1 MTGHAGPSVTH
12 RSGTSPGR
20 RRAWRPER
28 QWPPTVSVHGGQR
41 GHRAGLRSPGPV
53 SLLLDTHVI
62 LWWLTDDAALS
73 DEMKTRLDD
82 EPDVYVSPASLWEV
96 AIKQSIGKLSGPID
110 LAEEIGNSGFREV
123 PIMFR
128 HAIAAGRLPLVHRDP
143 FDRMLVAQAQCEA
156 MTLASRDPHIRRY
169 DVALLPV

>member
-1 MTGHAGPSVTH
+1 M
-12 RSGTSPGR
+12 
-20 RRAWRPER
+20 
-28 QWPPTVSVHGGQR
+28 
-41 GHRAGLRSPGPV
+41 

-96 AIKQSIGKLSGPID
+96 TIKQSIGKLSEPID
-110 LAEEIGNSGFREV
+110 LAEEIGNSGFRELPV
-123 PIMFR
+123 TVR
-128 HAIAAGRLPLVHRDP
+128 HAIVAGRLPLIHRDP

-156 MTLASRDPHIRRY
+156 MTLASRDPHIQRY
-169 DVALLPV
+169 DVALLQV